1 MTSSARLKGI
11 AAILIALTLGGAVA
25 ERPVIAAET
34 SKLVAP
40 GRLVVAGCRLSCGTT
55 KTLVRDF
62 EGFAVSSTVI
72 TAEHDRDQGAAA
84 PGAMADLLS

>member
-11 AAILIALTLGGAVA
+11 AAILIALALGGAVA
-25 ERPVIAAET
+25 EVPVIAAET

-40 GRLVVAGCRLSCGTT
+40 GRLVVAGRRLSCGMT

-62 EGFAVSSTVI
+62 EGFALSSTEI
-72 TAEHDRDQGAAA
+72 MHNMTAIRSCRAS
-84 PGAMADLLS
+84 AMADLLS